1 MQKRLDNLGRIV
13 IPKEIRNELN
23 LKINDF
29 VDMECL
35 NNTIVIKKI
44 NLKNKF
50 NSIINRVLE
59 PIFKSYGYEITL
71 TNKDKVLYSTNKKL
85 LDLNVEKILGNY
97 FELIPEVYDELYLND
112 LNGKVYL
119 IPVLEDGY
127 KIGAVILKGNN
138 DIEKRDLLFIYNLIN
153 D

>member
-44 NLKNKF
+44 NLKNRF

-85 LDLNVEKILGNY
+85 LDLNV
-97 FELIPEVYDELYLND
+97 LND
-112 LNGKVYL
+112 IKWL
-119 IPVLEDGY
+119 
-127 KIGAVILKGNN
+127 LK
-138 DIEKRDLLFIYNLIN
+138 E
-153 D
+153 